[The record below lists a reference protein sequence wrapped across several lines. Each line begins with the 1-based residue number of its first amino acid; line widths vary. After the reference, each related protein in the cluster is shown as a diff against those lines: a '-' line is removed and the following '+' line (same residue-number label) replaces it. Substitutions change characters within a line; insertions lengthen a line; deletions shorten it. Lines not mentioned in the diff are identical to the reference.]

1 MAGCRHA
8 LPDTRDQAQPKC
20 NHETE
25 RQCQWAVGWEPEV
38 LTAHSVWEPRN
49 GGHGDHAG
57 GGVGTWAHHR
67 HLPLPRALDTGDRS
81 FLFRCMAGGRGV
93 CPVMGPTQCQY
104 HHTACSYPYPII
116 HGPELMQCLRPL
128 MVLGGQLLQEKS
140 RQLILIIM
148 FWQSLIHD
156 Q

>member
-1 MAGCRHA
+1 MPVGCG
-8 LPDTRDQAQPKC
+8 LGTR
-20 NHETE
+20 
-25 RQCQWAVGWEPEV
+25 G
-38 LTAHSVWEPRN
+38 AHSVWEPRN

-57 GGVGTWAHHR
+57 GGVGTWAPHR

-81 FLFRCMAGGRGV
+81 FLFRCIAGGRGV

-140 RQLILIIM
+140 RQLILIM